1 MDELKRYIQDHAG
14 NLDVDEPGAQVWEQV
29 RQRSASQK
37 TKLVTISRIRWA
49 AAACLLLLAG
59 IGSWQLFRTQ
69 ENSATELAG
78 KTQQTAPA
86 IEPLPAP
93 VADNNTTQLAQN
105 EPATSKQGTTG
116 RKKQKTTAETAIEHS
131 LSNLENSFTQVIN
144 LQRERV
150 SSIPMYAESPDY
162 FKDFTIQ
169 IHEMEKEEK
178 QIKSDIARRGMTDAS
193 LDQLINLYQ
202 QKLAVLKQLQ
212 LEMTK
217 TNNRYKQ
224 HSGPVDATQAYFL
237 KI

>member
-1 MDELKRYIQDHAG
+1 MDELKKYIQNHAG
-14 NLDVDEPGAQVWEQV
+14 ELDVDEPGPQVWEQV
-29 RQRSASQK
+29 RQHTAPRQA
-37 TKLVTISRIRWA
+37 KLVTISRIRWA
-49 AAACLLLLAG
+49 AAACVVLLAG
-59 IGSWQLFRTQ
+59 ISGWQWFRT
-69 ENSATELAG
+69 EGNTSTDLAG
-78 KTQQTAPA
+78 KTNQTAPA
-86 IEPLPAP
+86 IERTP
-93 VADNNTTQLAQN
+93 VPVEEPSTTNLAQ
-105 EPATSKQGTTG
+105 EQPAAPKQEMAG
-116 RKKQKTTAETAIEHS
+116 RKKQKTTTETAMEHS
-131 LSNLENSFTQVIN
+131 LRDLENSFTQVIN

-169 IHEMEKEEK
+169 IQQMEKEER
-178 QIKSDIARRGMTDAS
+178 QIKSDIARRGMTDAL

-224 HSGPVDATQAYFL
+224 YRGPVDATQAYFL